1 MELLLR
7 ANSCSAVSGPHQ
19 PPDSSHRITQS
30 ELDLLNVGGETTDS
44 GLGARSRSL
53 CPFQPNFMRR

>member
-7 ANSCSAVSGPHQ
+7 ASSCSAVSGPHQ

-30 ELDLLNVGGETTDS
+30 ELDLLNVGGIPLIA
-44 GLGARSRSL
+44 GLGRVLGACVHSSQI
-53 CPFQPNFMRR
+53 P